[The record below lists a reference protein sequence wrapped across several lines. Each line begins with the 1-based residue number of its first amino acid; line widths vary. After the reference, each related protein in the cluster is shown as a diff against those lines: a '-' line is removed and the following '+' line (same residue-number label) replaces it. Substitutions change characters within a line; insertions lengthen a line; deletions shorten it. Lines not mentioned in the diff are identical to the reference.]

1 MRRFA
6 SSSATSVLASFPE
19 WAEGAA
25 HVAAGRHAAAI
36 VPLQRV
42 VEVCDSVMG
51 ADSPASTLA
60 LSSVL
65 AAHGASGAAS
75 APPSGAMLERLA
87 TSAHATELDLSRTAR
102 CALNRGMLDL
112 AEQCGARLQRHGAA
126 NGLLS
131 ASAEGAASVATAL
144 LLRGR
149 VARAAA
155 GGGSASADALTAC
168 ARMTLDDALTE
179 FDDADDVESAPLLL
193 LLGAASHDEG
203 DSEGAVRCCELTVA
217 RLDATAAA
225 DGAGALAPRLA
236 AWRCDALSNIGAAS
250 LVEAPPDLEAA
261 QGVLERALG
270 DTGDVDEGRRGRA
283 VALMAVLLHRQEKA
297 VSAEGL
303 FRSGIDSLRAAAEAS
318 SGGALALAPRRAL
331 SGALRDYAAL
341 LAEWDKREG
350 DAACAASDA
359 AAEDELARRALAL
372 GVALGGESDASY
384 SVHGVPTL
392 GMGVEQSWGGASA
405 ADAGTEDDGDNVPVA
420 L

>member
-1 MRRFA
+1 MHASRRA
-6 SSSATSVLASFPE
+6 SSSVARSVLASFPE

-25 HVAAGRHAAAI
+25 HVAAGRHASAI
-36 VPLQRV
+36 APLQRV

-60 LSSVL
+60 LSSAL

-87 TSAHATELDLSRTAR
+87 TSAHANVLDLSRAAR

-112 AEQCGARLQRHGAA
+112 AEQCGARLQRHGAT
-126 NGLLS
+126 NDLLS

-155 GGGSASADALTAC
+155 DSSGAAADAFTAC
-168 ARMTLDDALTE
+168 ARMTLDDALSE

-203 DSEGAVRCCELTVA
+203 DSEGAVGCCEHAVA
-217 RLDATAAA
+217 LIDAA
-225 DGAGALAPRLA
+225 DGADGADALAPRLA
-236 AWRCDALSNIGAAS
+236 AWRCDALSNIGALS
-250 LVEAPPDLEAA
+250 LVGAAPDLDAA
-261 QGVLERALG
+261 QRALERALG
-270 DTGDVDEGRRGRA
+270 DTGSVDEGRRGRA

-303 FRSGIDSLRAAAEAS
+303 FRSGIDSLRSAAEAA

-331 SGALRDYAAL
+331 SGALRDYGAL
-341 LAEWDKREG
+341 LTEWDKRDG
-350 DAACAASDA
+350 DAARAASDA
-359 AAEDELARRALAL
+359 AVEDELARRALAL
-372 GVALGGESDASY
+372 SGDVDTPYAL
-384 SVHGVPTL
+384 HGVPTL
-392 GMGVEQSWGGASA
+392 GMGVEQSWAGASGY
-405 ADAGTEDDGDNVPVA
+405 DAGAEDDGDAVPVA